1 MLEHVISII
10 AIISTFGSLVFFV
23 YMHYTSRHRER
34 MAMIEQGK
42 DPLAYK
48 VQAKNAP
55 SSNVLKNGILFTAV
69 GLGLVAGWA
78 LEQGGFPSEVA
89 YFSMIFLFGGFGLVI
104 YHFSQKPR
112 PNKSEI
118 FGEEV

>member
-1 MLEHVISII
+1 MLEQVISII
-10 AIISTFGSLVFFV
+10 AIISTFGSLVFFI

-48 VQAKNAP
+48 VQANNAT

-69 GLGLVAGWA
+69 GMGLVAGWG
-78 LEQGGFPSEVA
+78 LEMGGVPSEVA
-89 YFSMIFLFGGFGLVI
+89 YFSMILLLGGFGMVI
-104 YHFSQKPR
+104 YHYSQKPR
-112 PNKSEI
+112 SNKSEV